1 MTSLQESPRFT
12 RVLALIVGL
21 GMVVP
26 FLFALWASN
35 SQLAL
40 PRLEIVFFLAEESTS
55 EIFFSDEYGNFSPD
69 GSLTLSSSSGVNR
82 AEVSLADSFRKG
94 SFAYRFDP
102 CSCNTPIVMAE
113 VSLTSAFGSTSIPPH
128 SWVVGGS
135 STLDAEGTYV
145 VLQDSS
151 ASADPQVIIFPD
163 LPSRLAELKAQT
175 FWAVFGLSFF
185 SALGVIALM
194 GAIVLRRANRK
205 GSSAVQVDSPRRTRR
220 SLQPPVWLLVLTVGV
235 GLVGVTQQ
243 FLGAIFSGV
252 TIDEPLHVEHLS
264 RFFESGTYSS
274 DAYGPVTAVFG
285 HTVNSLL
292 GFEAWGVP
300 NTSADAYVVRHLAI
314 AVLGLLTAI
323 AVAVISRVVM
333 GNWGWAI
340 VSVGLLYSFPLWVG
354 HTMFNIKDA
363 PLAAG
368 FTMFTAGLALLV
380 SEVSHRSSRVIAGS
394 LLLTAGFVV
403 GVGTRP
409 VGLLLMVGSLVVL
422 GLFWGVPRAW
432 NLMKSSLFTR
442 LVGLTLT
449 GMILVVAM
457 VLAQM
462 ASASDFLLTNF
473 EYPWNGWNLYGG
485 DRVESRPGLRV
496 VLAVLAASTPL
507 LLGALGLVGLV
518 GLGERLSRKSS
529 GDSARSAERVTIA
542 LTAYQGLGAFLAILL
557 VNPVLYDNARQI
569 LFVVPALA
577 VIVTVGLYSLVAS
590 LRKMTSLQKGSEVI
604 VGLVVAFGLVA
615 PMVNQV
621 QLFPYNYSFY
631 NVVAQGAGVNGS
643 WETDYWGSSIREA
656 AEVVAPG
663 DPVTC
668 RSVGDLNFN
677 IASLEPCA
685 TLAPYVGDFAVAKD
699 STLKENHFWVIRSER
714 TLLWNGPVTSD
725 NCEFHSQV
733 TRPLRGEDVSMAWV
747 YQCEDR

>member
-1 MTSLQESPRFT
+1 MTGLEESPRLK
-12 RVLALIVGL
+12 RVLVLILGL
-21 GMVVP
+21 GVGVS
-26 FLFALWASN
+26 FLFAVWASN
-35 SQLAL
+35 SQLAV
-40 PRLEIVFFLAEESTS
+40 PRLEIVFYLAEDSTS

-69 GSLTLSSSSGVNR
+69 DSLAVSSLAGVNR
-82 AEVSLADSFRKG
+82 ADVSLADSSQEG

-102 CSCNTPIVMAE
+102 CSCHTPIVMGE
-113 VSLTSAFGSTSIPPH
+113 VSLVSAFGSTSIPAR

-163 LPSRLAELKAQT
+163 LPPRLADLKAQT
-175 FWAVFGLSFF
+175 FWAVFGLSMLG
-185 SALGVIALM
+185 ALGVIALM
-194 GAIVLRRANRK
+194 GAIPLKRANRK
-205 GSSAVQVDSPRRTRR
+205 GSYAVQVDSPRRTRR
-220 SLQPPVWLLVLTVGV
+220 SLQPPLWLLLLTVGV
-235 GLVGVTQQ
+235 GLAGVLQQ
-243 FLGAIFSGV
+243 FLGALFSGV
-252 TIDEPLHVEHLS
+252 TLDEPLHVEHLS
-264 RFFESGTYSS
+264 RFFESGTFSS

-285 HTVNSLL
+285 HTVNTLV
-292 GFEAWGVP
+292 GVEEWGVP
-300 NTSADAYVVRHLAI
+300 NTSAEAYVVRHLAI
-314 AVLGLLTAI
+314 AVLGLLTAV
-323 AVAVISRVVM
+323 AVAVISRVVL
-333 GNWGWAI
+333 GDWGWAI

-368 FTMFTAGLALLV
+368 FTMFTAGLSLLV
-380 SEVSHRSSRVIAGS
+380 SDVAHRSSRLIVGS

-409 VGLLLMVGSLVVL
+409 VGLLLLVGSLVVL
-422 GLFWGVPRAW
+422 ALFWGVPRA
-432 NLMKSSLFTR
+432 LDLLKSSAFAR
-442 LVGLTLT
+442 LLGLTLT
-449 GMILVVAM
+449 GILFVVAI

-462 ASASDFLLTNF
+462 AAASDFLLTNF

-485 DRVESRPGLRV
+485 DRVESRPGFWV

-507 LLGALGLVGLV
+507 LLGALGLAGVVL
-518 GLGERLSRKSS
+518 LGNRLSRKSS
-529 GDSARSAERVTIA
+529 GPSARPAERVTII
-542 LTAYQGLGAFLAILL
+542 LVAYQGLGAFLAILL
-557 VNPVLYDNARQI
+557 LNPVLYDNARQI

-577 VIVTVGLYSLVAS
+577 IIATVGLSSVVAS
-590 LRKMTSLQKGSEVI
+590 LRRMTSLRKRQEVV
-604 VGLVVAFGLVA
+604 VGFVVAFGLVA
-615 PMVNQV
+615 PMVSQV

-631 NVVAQGAGVNGS
+631 NFVAQGAGVNGS

-656 AEVVAPG
+656 AEVVAPR